1 MSIICKY
8 LIISVYLLIVMI
20 TSYTVSKITKNNEI
34 SRNIVHIFAGFGWI
48 FYKLFFPA
56 TIHPIIISFCFL
68 VITIITKKLNIQFIE
83 RNSASLGTIYFT
95 LSMLIMSILGYKSIF
110 LFDIFGFAII
120 CLSCG
125 DAAANIIGS
134 RYGKNIIYENKSVEG
149 MLACFCSSA
158 TAIFLLKEIYEI
170 KFTLL
175 SICFVALLCAIT
187 ELFSADYDNIAIPT
201 IVYISTYIVLT
212 NNNISHI
219 IISLLVAISMFIF
232 AYKFKLL
239 EINASYILFIM
250 IFTLYYFGGFK
261 SYISLMLVFLVI
273 IIIEK
278 ILHKKTDIIFA
289 NINKEHGVR
298 NCRQLLANCLLAV
311 ILINI
316 YGFTQNNIYIILF
329 FVAISETIS
338 DSVASNVGV
347 LSKKNPV
354 DICTFKTIQQG
365 ISGGVSLIGTISSF
379 IVCIYASILYLYIY
393 EFNIYIALVILTSS
407 FFGVILDSV
416 LGSKLQIQY
425 RCVVCNKITEQEY
438 HCEKNTLF
446 YKGYKFFDNTTI
458 NFLCN
463 LSSVVMAYLIL
474 VWR

>member
-8 LIISVYLLIVMI
+8 IIISVYFLIVMI
-20 TSYTVSKITKNNEI
+20 TSHTVSKISQNNEI

-56 TIHPIIISFCFL
+56 TIHPIVISFCFL
-68 VITIITKKLNIQFIE
+68 IITITTKKLNIQFIE
-83 RNSASLGTIYFT
+83 SRSTSLGTIYFT
-95 LSMLIMSILGYKSIF
+95 SSMLIMSILGYNSIL

-134 RYGKNIIYENKSVEG
+134 RYGKNVIYENKSIQG
-149 MLACFCSSA
+149 MLACFFSSA
-158 TAIFLLKEIYEI
+158 IAIFLLKEIYEI
-170 KFTLL
+170 QFGLL

-187 ELFSADYDNIAIPT
+187 ELFSSDYDNIAIPT
-201 IVYISTYIVLT
+201 IVYISTYVVLT
-212 NNNISHI
+212 NNNISSI

-232 AYKFKLL
+232 AFKFKLL
-239 EINASYILFIM
+239 QINASYVLFYM

-261 SYISLMLVFLVI
+261 SYISLMLVYLVI

-278 ILHKKTDIIFA
+278 ILHTKTDIIFE

-311 ILINI
+311 VLVNI
-316 YGFTQNNIYIILF
+316 YGITQNNIYIILF

-347 LSKKNPV
+347 LSKKNPI
-354 DICTFKTIQQG
+354 DICTFKTIQPG
-365 ISGGVSLIGTISSF
+365 ISGGVSLIGTISSL
-379 IVCIYASILYLYIY
+379 IVCVYSSILYLFIY
-393 EFNIYIALVILTSS
+393 EFDISIALVIFTSS
-407 FFGVILDSV
+407 FLGVILDSI
-416 LGSKLQIQY
+416 LGSKIQIQY
-425 RCVVCNKITEQEY
+425 KCEVCNKITEQEY
-438 HCEKNTLF
+438 HCKKNTLF

-463 LSSVVMAYLIL
+463 LSSVILAYLIL
-474 VWR
+474 IWR